1 MASSLFIYMNGHEVG
16 EYIRR
21 SGGVHELVYS
31 DSWLELS
38 GALPLSLSLPLT
50 DKRHKGNRVYNYFDN
65 MLPDSM
71 AIRNRIQ
78 ARFGAATNQPFDLL
92 SCIGRDC
99 VGALRLT
106 SERTQV
112 DIRKIEGTPLDEK
125 TIAEE
130 LRNYRALPLGMSK
143 DREFRISIAGVQE
156 KTALLMHEG
165 QWQRPAGTTPTTHIL
180 KLPVGQIENAGIDLS
195 DGTENEWLCLE
206 LLKGFGL
213 PVAAA
218 SVVNFEE
225 IKTLV
230 IERFDRKFA
239 AGNTW
244 IIRLPVEDMCQANG
258 IAPALKYENEG
269 GPGITKIMER
279 LRSSLHAERDRYR
292 FMQAAFL
299 FWLLGAIDGHAKNF
313 SIFLYPGGRFE
324 LAPIYDVISAYPL
337 AEKRQVEYRDLKM
350 AMALRGK
357 NAHYAWHEI
366 MARHWFSHSA
376 KVNFP
381 KAQMQQ
387 IMDDI
392 AGRLDAVLDTTAANL
407 PVGFP
412 ENISEPI
419 FTGMR
424 RCMKRI
430 T

>member
-1 MASSLFIYMNGHEVG
+1 
-16 EYIRR
+16 
-21 SGGVHELVYS
+21 
-31 DSWLELS
+31 
-38 GALPLSLSLPLT
+38 
-50 DKRHKGNRVYNYFDN
+50 
-65 MLPDSM
+65 
-71 AIRNRIQ
+71 
-78 ARFGAATNQPFDLL
+78 
-92 SCIGRDC
+92 
-99 VGALRLT
+99 
-106 SERTQV
+106 
-112 DIRKIEGTPLDEK
+112 
-125 TIAEE
+125 
-130 LRNYRALPLGMSK
+130 
-143 DREFRISIAGVQE
+143 
-156 KTALLMHEG
+156 
-165 QWQRPAGTTPTTHIL
+165 
-180 KLPVGQIENAGIDLS
+180 
-195 DGTENEWLCLE
+195 
-206 LLKGFGL
+206 
-213 PVAAA
+213 
-218 SVVNFEE
+218 
-225 IKTLV
+225 
-230 IERFDRKFA
+230 
-239 AGNTW
+239 
-244 IIRLPVEDMCQANG
+244 NG

-269 GPGITKIMER
+269 GPCITEIIER